1 MRGAYII
8 NNNRVPMFLRIFIGL
23 VCPVLVAAGT
33 AYLYIHGNPFI
44 CIFNSLVG
52 LYCTGCGSGRA
63 AYDLIHGNIIE
74 ALDHNFLMI
83 MFLPFII
90 YYLFKRYITIVINR
104 DLLPSVYISHKM
116 FVSIII
122 IIIIIF
128 TIVRNI
134 PIYPFSLLA
143 P

>member
-8 NNNRVPMFLRIFIGL
+8 NSNRVPMFLRIFIGL
-23 VCPVLVAAGT
+23 ACPVLVAAGT

-44 CIFNSLVG
+44 CIFNSLTG

-83 MFLPFII
+83 MFLPLII
-90 YYLFKRYITIVINR
+90 YYLLKRYLAIVINR

-122 IIIIIF
+122 IIIIF

-134 PIYPFSLLA
+134 PIYPFSLLT